1 MSFVAIILSYLIGS
15 VSFGYL
21 LGKYGRGIDVREHGS
36 GNVGTTNILRTL
48 GFLPAALVLILD
60 IAKGLVPVLLGI
72 WLTGDPTIAMVC
84 GIFAVLGHNWPLWFG
99 LRGGRGIA
107 TSLGVI
113 LAFNPLAFVILFLF
127 GLAIIFIFR
136 YVSLASVIGSA
147 FFPLILWVF
156 RGSATLETGR
166 DVILLSVLLSAL
178 AIGRHKDNIGRLLT
192 GTERK
197 VGERA
202 KY

>member
-60 IAKGLVPVLLGI
+60 MAKGLVPVLLGS
-72 WLTGDPTIAMVC
+72 WLTGDSTIAMVC

-113 LAFNPLAFVILFLF
+113 LAFNPLAFVIIFIF

-147 FFPLILWVF
+147 FFPLILWVL

-166 DVILLSVLLSAL
+166 DVILLSILLSAL
-178 AIGRHKDNIGRLLT
+178 AIGRHKDNIGRLLK